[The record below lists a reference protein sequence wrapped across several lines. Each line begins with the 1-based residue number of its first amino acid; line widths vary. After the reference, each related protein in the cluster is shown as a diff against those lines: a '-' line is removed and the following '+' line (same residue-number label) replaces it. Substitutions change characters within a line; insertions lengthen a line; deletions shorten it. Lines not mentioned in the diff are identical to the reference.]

1 MGLLD
6 MFKSNTDD
14 FSFSGADYNPTQS
27 NVLGKDLAPVNP
39 KGQLAAVDPS
49 SDNRTSEQF
58 KKDAQQAN
66 TVATNSPDEAD
77 SYHVS
82 KSGSKYDKVDNSDL
96 HQALTAAASYMTAYF
111 GSGGNVGQ
119 AAMATGQAIADNDA
133 KAHRLSQVDDLE
145 AQGFNPMDIQNWI
158 NSGDKKDLVTNK
170 GTWSSGGQGVIFNN
184 LTGEAKALP
193 GGNSSAPVKTVDLG
207 DSKILY
213 FADGTQQTVAK
224 GARPTQSGL
233 AVAGANGG
241 GIGIDED
248 ESQPQGFTLQSNG
261 QWTKPKFNA
270 KGQQVGYE
278 VAGVKQTEQ
287 LNAQQNAGTPDPNS
301 QLVSEDLNTVNAA
314 TPEQINRFTGQ
325 LIGRS
330 ETARDVAT
338 SLDSDTRK
346 IYQASQRLSGQMGNA
361 AIGAAK
367 AAGASGINTEAEF
380 KRFTASVPQLDYTSP
395 ENYKASVAKLQEYA
409 NNFRDSLI
417 RGKGGNPAP
426 QAQKPTNQLT
436 DAELLAQYGG

>member
-14 FSFSGADYNPTQS
+14 FNFSGSDYNPTQS
-27 NVLGKDLAPVNP
+27 NVLGKDLAPVNS
-39 KGQLAAVDPS
+39 KGQLSAVDPDF
-49 SDNRTSEQF
+49 DNRTAEQF

-77 SYHVS
+77 SYHTS
-82 KSGSKYDKVDNSDL
+82 KSGAKYDKVDNSDL
-96 HQALTAAASYMTAYF
+96 HQALTAAASYMTAYLAT
-111 GSGGNVGQ
+111 GGNVGK
-119 AAMATGQAIADNDA
+119 AAMATGQAVADNDA

-145 AQGFNPMDIQNWI
+145 SQGFNPMDIQNWI

-193 GGNSSAPVKTVDLG
+193 GGNSNAPVKTVDLG

-224 GARPTQSGL
+224 GATPTQSGL

-241 GIGIDED
+241 GIGIDDD
-248 ESQPQGFTLQSNG
+248 EAQPQGFTLQSNG

-287 LNAQQNAGTPDPNS
+287 LNAQQNAGTPDPNT
-301 QLVSEDLNTVNAA
+301 QLVTDDLNVVNSA
-314 TPEQINRFTGQ
+314 TPDQINRFTGQ

-330 ETARDVAT
+330 ETARDLSSGFDT
-338 SLDSDTRK
+338 ETRK
-346 IYQASQRLSGQMGNA
+346 VYQASQRLSGQMGNA
-361 AIGAAK
+361 AISAAK
-367 AAGASGINTEAEF
+367 AAGASGINTEAEI

-395 ENYKASVAKLQEYA
+395 DNYKASVIKLQNYA

-417 RGKGGNPAP
+417 RSQGGKPAP